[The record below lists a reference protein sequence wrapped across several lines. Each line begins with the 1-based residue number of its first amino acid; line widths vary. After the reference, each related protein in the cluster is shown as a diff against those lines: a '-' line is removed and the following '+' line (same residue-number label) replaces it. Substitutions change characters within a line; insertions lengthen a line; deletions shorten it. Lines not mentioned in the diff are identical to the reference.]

1 MPNGIVVIQRD
12 TEYNSSMAFSLPLA
26 VTCGDPAG
34 IAAEITL
41 KAWAM
46 RHSHDLP
53 PFYVLGD
60 PDFLAQQAK
69 SLGLDVP
76 QKIINQRLESCAIF
90 ADALP
95 IVPVPLNASVS
106 MGISD
111 TTHAPAVLASI
122 NQAVADVQ
130 QGVAAGIVTNPIQK
144 GTLYAAGFPH
154 GGHTE
159 YLGALCGNANDAVM
173 MLATADLKVV
183 LATIHVPIKGVSI
196 SLSRDKIIFIARATI
211 YALKQDF
218 GIAHPRLAVAALNP
232 HAGEG
237 GTIGR
242 EEIEIIEPAV
252 ETLRLQG
259 FQVENPAAADTLFH
273 AEARKNYDAV
283 LCMYHDQALIPLKT
297 LDFWG
302 GVNVTLGLPIVRTS
316 PDHGT
321 GLGIAGQNKAR
332 PDSFIAALKMAAQ
345 IAKARGIG

>member
-1 MPNGIVVIQRD
+1 MIVIQRH

-26 VTCGDPAG
+26 VTAGDPAG

-46 RHSHDLP
+46 RHFNAVP

-60 PDFLAQQAK
+60 PDFLAQQAIM
-69 SLGLDVP
+69 LGLDVP
-76 QKIINQRLESCAIF
+76 QKIINQRLESCVIF
-90 ADALP
+90 PDALP
-95 IVPVPLNASVS
+95 IVPVPLSAPVIMGVS
-106 MGISD
+106 N
-111 TTHAPAVLASI
+111 TRHAPAVLASI

-130 QGVAAGIVTNPIQK
+130 QGEAAGIVTNPIQK

-159 YLGALCGNANDAVM
+159 YLGALCGTEQNAVM
-173 MLATADLKVV
+173 MLVTADLKVV
-183 LATIHVPIKGVSI
+183 LATIHVPIKKVAA
-196 SLSRDKIIFIARATI
+196 SLSKEKIIFTARAAI
-211 YALKQDF
+211 QALKQDF
-218 GIAHPRLAVAALNP
+218 GIPQPRLAVAALNP
-232 HAGEG
+232 HAGEEG
-237 GTIGR
+237 AIGR
-242 EEIEIIEPAV
+242 EEIEIIQPAV
-252 ETLRLQG
+252 DTLRLQG

-273 AEARKNYDAV
+273 SEARKNYDAV

-332 PDSFIAALKMAAQ
+332 PDSLIAALKMAAQ
-345 IAKARGIG
+345 IAKARGIA